1 MRKNAPLFLFIGAL
15 VLLTLS
21 HLLGYSGHFGF
32 DDMHYAKLAKELK
45 EGHFDPNDHF
55 SYRLV
60 LLTFTAISYSL
71 LGINDLASSL
81 PSMLF
86 SACCLWVVYLLLRK
100 QSSTSVAIGLALT
113 LGSEWYLF
121 YSDKLMPDIAVTMG
135 ACFAYLAVYRQYFLQ
150 TTNTTKNGLLLALAL
165 FLGFNSK
172 GTILLLLPWLLFIF
186 INDLRLKRN
195 QNFWISTAGSGILL
209 LMLYFGSMWYLF
221 DDAFIRFKALE
232 TNSYLNRCSYGSQSL
247 KILVER
253 LTSGFWGMSYREGLL
268 FPFLLLAPYFVPFRR
283 NWLNLKKPL
292 QFFSLSAII
301 LLLSACFMSISLK
314 AYNPMCL
321 DIRHYLFVF
330 PMVAAAAA
338 LYLGRLLN
346 QSEASRWYHF
356 LIYGGSLVLAIYIEG
371 RSFWWV
377 YLGSFSILLIY
388 LILPTKALLKVS
400 NLLKVL
406 FIISLLALSAKQI
419 VKQQKSNYPALRSM
433 IYEQLINKKEAK
445 YVITNPVQARI
456 GNYYTGFNAQ
466 NTQFLAYNDFK
477 PDTLQPEKEKYILT
491 TWYGRSLSFLT
502 ESELPFYVQTLTDEK
517 AIFRSENPQ
526 MTIYPIERL
535 LLDPSE
541 SDTLF
546 YSLQNFENR
555 VEGWQ
560 LNEADLK
567 SLETTK
573 QTVNKVYEYSATL
586 KIPIDT
592 LQLESYAT
600 YLLEFKLDLYFE
612 EPTEALIVAS
622 FENEES
628 TVKWIGLGVNKQL
641 KSYSNWWPVNHQVVV
656 KRSEIEK
663 AETLKLFLW
672 NKDKKHCEIDNF
684 ELLISGIK

>member
-32 DDMHYAKLAKELK
+32 DDMHYANLAKELK

-55 SYRLV
+55 SYRLL
-60 LLTFTAISYSL
+60 LLTFTAISYSI

-86 SACCLWVVYLLLRK
+86 SASCLWVVYLLLRK
-100 QSSTSVAIGLALT
+100 QSSISVAIGLALT

-121 YSDKLMPDIAVTMG
+121 YSDKLMPDLAVTMG
-135 ACFAYLAVYRQYFLQ
+135 ACFAYLAVYRQYYLQ

-195 QNFWISTAGSGILL
+195 QKFWLTAAGSGLL
-209 LMLYFGSMWYLF
+209 LLILYFGSLWYLF

-268 FPFLLLAPYFVPFRR
+268 FPFLLLAPYFVSFRG

-314 AYNPMCL
+314 TYNPMCL

-330 PMVAAAAA
+330 PMVAVAAA
-338 LYLGRLLN
+338 LYLARLLN
-346 QSEASRWYHF
+346 QSEASKWFHF
-356 LIYGGSLVLAIYIEG
+356 LIYGSSLVLAFYLEG

-377 YLGSFSILLIY
+377 YLSSFSLLII
-388 LILPTKALLKVS
+388 ILTLQNRIAHPLKTTLKVI
-400 NLLKVL
+400 
-406 FIISLLALSAKQI
+406 FILSLLALSAKQ
-419 VKQQKSNYPALRSM
+419 VAKQRQAKYPALRSL
-433 IYEQLINKKEAK
+433 IYEKLLNKDESK
-445 YVITNPVQARI
+445 YIITNPVQARI
-456 GNYYTGFNAQ
+456 GNYYTGFDTQ
-466 NTQFLAYNDFK
+466 NTQFLAYHDFM
-477 PDTLQPEKEKYILT
+477 PDTLQSKREKYILT

-517 AIFRSENPQ
+517 AIFRSEDPQ
-526 MTIYPIERL
+526 MAIYPIERL
-535 LLDPSE
+535 LLDPSD

-546 YSLQNFENR
+546 YSLQTFEDK
-555 VEGWQ
+555 VEAWQ

-567 SLETTK
+567 TLEKTK

-586 KIPIDT
+586 KIPSET

-600 YLLEFKLDLYFE
+600 YLLEFKLDLYVE

-622 FENEES
+622 FENEAG

-656 KRSEIEK
+656 KHSEIEK